1 MADTK
6 KVDMKKM
13 AEEAKKA
20 TESVKL
26 QQQRQHL
33 L

>member
-20 TESVKL
+20 TESVKV
-26 QQQRQHL
+26 L
-33 L
+33 LLTSEV

>member
-20 TESVKL
+20 TESVKGSIFCKGWC
-26 QQQRQHL
+26 
-33 L
+33 